1 MQNKSV
7 ALPINNN
14 RHSTH
19 TAHTLGKKEDKKTSH
34 RHSHSMGKHK
44 SRHSSNI
51 LSPIHRNI
59 AAAQRVL
66 LECVCVCVRL
76 VFVSSFSFSLS
87 SLLPKLCCAG
97 LRLAAVFVF
106 LQLAG
111 TLNGFLFFFFLFCQG

>member
-1 MQNKSV
+1 
-7 ALPINNN
+7 
-14 RHSTH
+14 
-19 TAHTLGKKEDKKTSH
+19 
-34 RHSHSMGKHK
+34 MGKHK

-87 SLLPKLCCAG
+87 SLSFSSCAVLDCALLLC
-97 LRLAAVFVF
+97 LYFSSWPEL
-106 LQLAG
+106 
-111 TLNGFLFFFFLFCQG
+111 